1 MTDGPMRKPKSHPS
15 RSDDMPE
22 ATTNDAA
29 EEMRLIDQ
37 AVFKENVDVLD
48 QGTGEASERVE
59 RLRHALRNLKVD
71 PLSLTSHESLSN
83 LKRGVRFVY
92 ELDVYND
99 DDRWC
104 EHGFRHELSDGQ
116 YSWLSTITILLQRHN
131 LPVNELPQET
141 NAIWDVNK
149 SLWSLSLQL
158 EGVAE
163 LIDRICHKFGRS
175 NENSP
180 DSQLFTYYWAAD
192 ILTNVQLETSL
203 KTLWMVRYPQ
213 GNPKTHGHD
222 FRKIWDELQDDHTN
236 IIDHVAMS
244 PIMFKCLALRETV
257 ENSVNWAF
265 DTIPKDEWVESRYW
279 FTSEWGKAR
288 VALPY
293 HKFLISLAVYCVA
306 AKAVI
311 GRL

>member
-1 MTDGPMRKPKSHPS
+1 MTADPVPKSNIHPS
-15 RSDDMPE
+15 RSNDMLE
-22 ATTNDAA
+22 TTTSDAA
-29 EEMRLIDQ
+29 EEIHLIDH
-37 AVFKENVDVLD
+37 AAFNETIDKFDH
-48 QGTGEASERVE
+48 GTTYASQRFERIQ
-59 RLRHALRNLKVD
+59 HALRKLKLGPD
-71 PLSLTSHESLSN
+71 TLSSHERLN
-83 LKRGVRFVY
+83 ALKRGIEMVY
-92 ELDVYND
+92 RLDEYND

-104 EHGFRHELSDGQ
+104 EHGFRHELSGGL
-116 YSWLSTITILLQRHN
+116 YSWGSTRTILLQRHN

-163 LIDRICHKFGRS
+163 LIDRICHKFRRS

-180 DSQLFTYYWAAD
+180 DSQLIAYYWAAD

-203 KTLWMVRYPQ
+203 KTLWVVRNPH
-213 GNPKTHGHD
+213 GNPKTHGHN
-222 FRKIWDELQDDHTN
+222 FRKIWDELQDDHVN

-244 PIMFKCLALRETV
+244 PIMFKCLDLRETV

-265 DTIPKDEWVESRYW
+265 DTMPKDEWVESRYW
-279 FTSEWGKAR
+279 YTSDWGKSR